1 METVLLELPALL
13 VEVEQQ
19 PRLLL
24 SPAQDL
30 ERTALHPRVEQQPR
44 SLLSQAEE
52 AMGPPPASRE
62 LQLPQKLRLQ
72 SPSLQDLVV
81 QPLLQQLLNAIA
93 LACVRL
99 DLSPCPH
106 HRPSPSN

>member
-19 PRLLL
+19 PQLQL
-24 SPAQDL
+24 SLAQDL
-30 ERTALHPRVEQQPR
+30 ERTALHPQVEQQPR
-44 SLLSQAEE
+44 SQLSLAKE
-52 AMGPPPASRE
+52 AMEPPPALRE
-62 LQLPQKLRLQ
+62 LQQLQKPRLQ
-72 SPSLQDLVV
+72 SLSSQDPVA
-81 QPLLQQLLNAIA
+81 QPPLQQLLSVTA
-93 LACVRL
+93 LACVLL